1 MANII
6 LFDVA
11 EVNLDRQACWVPWV
25 CQIKEGS
32 SGNGGPGEEGTK
44 GVQYRVRGT
53 VFRSVPRRW
62 NTVAIFTAWSIINS
76 LNKICVW
83 ELTTNGLLSSGF
95 GRRLLLPAAP
105 KTVVAEPRGSVQYSL
120 SGCDGWPGHAP
131 ASEEDRY
138 DQGKEAVL
146 AAVF

>member
-1 MANII
+1 M
-6 LFDVA
+6 
-11 EVNLDRQACWVPWV
+11 E
-25 CQIKEGS
+25 
-32 SGNGGPGEEGTK
+32 SGCNFYRLEYNQLTEQDLRMGTNDQWIA
-44 GVQYRVRGT
+44 VLR
-53 VFRSVPRRW
+53 
-62 NTVAIFTAWSIINS
+62 
-76 LNKICVW
+76 
-83 ELTTNGLLSSGF
+83 F